1 MPYSIYKR
9 SRTFLRFAICSFSI
23 CGLVMAQLDTR
34 YSDQRIVFPDRG
46 DPRAKETASP
56 ASEGGPS
63 AAGESLKSLQLAKKI
78 DSINSIDDFL
88 KLVKGV
94 PQDVAFFS
102 SSSRMGETERSNA
115 ERPNRASCMP
125 ELQTVPLLENEPSV
139 IYYPTCTRVKR
150 CGGCCSHSLLSCQ
163 PTATEIRNFEIFVT
177 VLESGDGLKYQGKRI
192 VPIEEHTQCTCDCK
206 IKETDCNK
214 KQSYIPEECT
224 CTCNNVDE
232 QKKCNE
238 SNMKMWHPDLCSCFC
253 REVQECSTGFYF
265 DQNSCRCLQVS
276 LSRTWFTS
284 TKGSDYRF
292 GQTQRPDNVPPVIIA
307 LDSDDPRRKPKPDPE

>member
-1 MPYSIYKR
+1 MHAYTIHKC
-9 SRTFLRFAICSFSI
+9 RTFLLAICSFSI
-23 CGLVMAQLDTR
+23 CGLVMAQLDTG
-34 YSDQRIVFPDRG
+34 YPDQRIVFPG
-46 DPRAKETASP
+46 DPRAKETANPGEDGS
-56 ASEGGPS
+56 S
-63 AAGESLKSLQLAKKI
+63 ARGELLKSLQLAKKI
-78 DSINSIDDFL
+78 NSINSIDDFL
-88 KLVKGV
+88 RLVKGL
-94 PQDVAFFS
+94 PQDVSFFS
-102 SSSRMGETERSNA
+102 PSSRMGETERSNA
-115 ERPNRASCMP
+115 ERPNQASCMP
-125 ELQTVPLLENEPSV
+125 ELQTVPLLENDDPSI

-150 CGGCCSHSLLSCQ
+150 CGGCCTHPFLSCQ
-163 PTATEIRNFEIFVT
+163 PTAMETRNFEIFVT
-177 VLESGDGLKYQGKRI
+177 ALESNNGLRYQGKRI

-224 CTCNNVDE
+224 CACNNVDE
-232 QKKCNE
+232 KKKCNE

-253 REVQECSTGFYF
+253 REVRECSTGFYF

>member
-1 MPYSIYKR
+1 
-9 SRTFLRFAICSFSI
+9 
-23 CGLVMAQLDTR
+23 MAQLEDTR
-34 YSDQRIVFPDRG
+34 YPDQRIVFPDRG
-46 DPRAKETASP
+46 RETANP
-56 ASEGGPS
+56 ALEGGPS
-63 AAGESLKSLQLAKKI
+63 GGGIGELAKSIQLAKKI
-78 DSINSIDDFL
+78 SSINSRDDFL
-88 KLVKGV
+88 KLVKDV
-94 PQDVAFFS
+94 PKDISFFS

-115 ERPNRASCMP
+115 ERPNQALCMP

-139 IYYPTCTRVKR
+139 IYYPTCTRIKR
-150 CGGCCSHSLLSCQ
+150 CGGCCTHSLLSCQ
-163 PTATEIRNFEIFVT
+163 PTATEIRNFEILVT
-177 VLESGDGLKYQGKRI
+177 ILESSGKLKYQGKRI

-214 KQSYIPEECT
+214 KQSYVPEECT
-224 CTCNNVDE
+224 CACNNVDE

-238 SNMKMWHPDLCSCFC
+238 SNIKMWHPDLCSCFC
-253 REVQECSTGFYF
+253 RETQECSTGFYF
-265 DQNSCRCLQVS
+265 DQNSCRCLQVP